1 MKLILE
7 SWRQYSSKII
17 SERNN
22 VDISLPGGAEWKW
35 AESTAS
41 KGWDTGFRTARGSEY
56 IFDGDTQTSL
66 RNRSAKSHSDKNT
79 GMQPVMPCFFMK
91 DQQAAS
97 SASSAFNAIQF
108 WNENFKVSSYE
119 VVDVEFAR
127 SANEIE
133 RLVKGDQYR
142 YLALN
147 GPSWDNLYNI
157 AKKYTPTQAE
167 EIEKNNFGFREMQV
181 FTFPRL
187 FSAVYGEKKITIL
200 LKIKNG
206 DLEEWVI
213 PNPATFSYD
222 LTYPQMGYLPFE
234 FSKSN
239 SKIVKYHAGNKITE
253 IVKL

>member
-1 MKLILE
+1 MKLLLE
-7 SWRQYSSKII
+7 NWREYSSKII

-22 VDISLPGGAEWKW
+22 VDTNLKGGAEWKW
-35 AESTAS
+35 AEGAAS
-41 KGWDTGFRTARGSEY
+41 EGWDTGFRTARGSEY
-56 IFDGDTQTSL
+56 IFDEDTQTSL
-66 RNRSAKSHSDKNT
+66 RNRSIKGHHDKSVGLQD
-79 GMQPVMPCFFMK
+79 PMPCFFMK

-97 SASSAFNAIQF
+97 SASSAFTAIQF

-127 SANEIE
+127 SANEID
-133 RLVKGDQYR
+133 RLVKGDQYY

-222 LTYPQMGYLPFE
+222 SESPKMGYLPFE
-234 FSKSN
+234 FRKPN
-239 SKIVKYHAGNKITE
+239 SKIVKLHVGNKITK
-253 IVKL
+253 IVSL

>member
-1 MKLILE
+1 MKLLLE
-7 SWRQYSSKII
+7 NWREYSSKII

-22 VDISLPGGAEWKW
+22 VDTNLKGGAEWKW
-35 AESTAS
+35 AEGAAS
-41 KGWDTGFRTARGSEY
+41 EGWDTGFRTARGSEY
-56 IFDGDTQTSL
+56 IFDEDTQTSL
-66 RNRSAKSHSDKNT
+66 RNRSIKGHHDKSVGLQD
-79 GMQPVMPCFFMK
+79 PMPCFFMK

-97 SASSAFNAIQF
+97 SASSAFTAIQF

-127 SANEIE
+127 SANEID
-133 RLVKGDQYR
+133 RLVKGDQYY

-222 LTYPQMGYLPFE
+222 SESPKMGYLPFE
-234 FSKSN
+234 FRKSN
-239 SKIVKYHAGNKITE
+239 SKIVKLHVGNKITK
-253 IVKL
+253 IVSL

>member
-1 MKLILE
+1 MKLLLE
-7 SWRQYSSKII
+7 NWREYSSKII

-22 VDISLPGGAEWKW
+22 VDTNLKGGAEWKW
-35 AESTAS
+35 AEGAAS
-41 KGWDTGFRTARGSEY
+41 EGWDTGFRTARGSEY
-56 IFDGDTQTSL
+56 IFDEDTQTSL
-66 RNRSAKSHSDKNT
+66 RNRSIKGHHDKSVGLQD
-79 GMQPVMPCFFMK
+79 PMPCFFMK

-97 SASSAFNAIQF
+97 SASSAFTAIQF

-127 SANEIE
+127 SANEID
-133 RLVKGDQYR
+133 RLVKGDQYY

-222 LTYPQMGYLPFE
+222 SESPKMGYLPFE
-234 FSKSN
+234 FRKSN
-239 SKIVKYHAGNKITE
+239 SKIVELHVGNKITK
-253 IVKL
+253 IVSL